1 VPVGRALHGLECGA
15 VWKASIKGDP
25 RCYPGLWRGSKKW
38 TRLYRKRTAVARVNG
53 RLKDYLL
60 LDNLTIRGI
69 AKAKVHVSLSLL
81 AMLARAWAVV
91 SAVTG
96 TRCPGRP

>member
-1 VPVGRALHGLECGA
+1 
-15 VWKASIKGDP
+15 
-25 RCYPGLWRGSKKW
+25 
-38 TRLYRKRTAVARVNG
+38 VNG

-81 AMLARAWAVV
+81 VMLAGAWAMV
-91 SAVTG
+91 SAQKVEQA
-96 TRCPGRP
+96 RRIVSLAA